1 MPSSSFPPRRR
12 ASRVLAAARSGTLTA
27 TALLMTALV
36 AALVAALIALA
47 AVARAQHLLVPM
59 DDDQGNALKAYGLTF
74 NALRDGN
81 KAEWF
86 INYRGGSYLLPDLP
100 ELRKRATLDGVTFEA
115 LDNGKLAAIRAE
127 IAAGNMDAISL
138 ERAPKIAIYKPAK
151 APPWDDAVTLALQYA
166 GIEFA
171 TVYDEEVIAGDLAK
185 YDWLHL
191 HHEDFTGQQNKL
203 YLGFRDTPWFIE
215 QRDIAMTSARKLGF
229 VNIPAMKKAVA
240 EKMRQFVERGG
251 FLFAMCGATETLSL
265 AMAAHDVDIA
275 GAFADGTP
283 VDENADSKM
292 DWDRSFAFHDVHLE
306 PSPFVNSMSD
316 IDGHQ
321 VNVPGRRQPLGQFTL
336 FQFSAK
342 FDPVS
347 SMLVQDHRT
356 VIPDFY
362 GVTTSFNKATIK
374 QGVTILAQEDGAPWA
389 KYIHGDYGKGSWTY
403 LGGHDPE
410 DPQHNIGAAP
420 TDLSLHPSSPGYRL
434 ILNNV
439 LFPAAKK
446 KPLKT

>member
-1 MPSSSFPPRRR
+1 MPTC
-12 ASRVLAAARSGTLTA
+12 SRWIERC
-27 TALLMTALV
+27 LV
-36 AALVAALIALA
+36 AVALALAVPNAAL
-47 AVARAQHLLVPM
+47 AQHLLVPM
-59 DDDQGNALKAYGLTF
+59 DDGQSNQLKAYGLAF

-86 INYRGGSYLLPDLP
+86 INYRGGSFLLPDLP
-100 ELRKRATLDGVTFEA
+100 DLRKRATLDGITFDQI
-115 LDNGKLAAIRAE
+115 DNGRLAVIRSE
-127 IAAGNMDAISL
+127 IASGNMDAISL
-138 ERAPKIAIYKPAK
+138 ERAPKVAIYKPAK
-151 APPWDDAVTLALQYA
+151 SPPWDDAVTLALQYA
-166 GIEFA
+166 GIEFSS
-171 TVYDEEVIAGDLAK
+171 VYDEEIMNGDLSK

-203 YLGFRDTPWFIE
+203 YLGFRDAPWFIE
-215 QRDIAMTSARKLGF
+215 QRDRTLASAKKLGF
-229 VNIPAMKKAVA
+229 ANSPAMKKAVA
-240 EKMRQFVERGG
+240 ERMRQFVERGG
-251 FLFAMCGATETLSL
+251 FLFAMCGATETLAL
-265 AMAAHDVDIA
+265 AIAATQTDIA
-275 GAFADGTP
+275 GSFADGTP
-283 VDENADSKM
+283 MDESADSKL
-292 DWDRSFAFHDVHLE
+292 DWDRSFAFRDVHLE

-321 VNVPGRRQPLGQFTL
+321 VNVPGRRQPLGQFSL

-347 SMLVQDHRT
+347 SMLVQNHRT
-356 VIPDFY
+356 VIPDYY
-362 GVTTSFNKATIK
+362 GVTTSFTKGTLK
-374 QGVTILAQEDGAPWA
+374 QGVTILAQEEGAPWV
-389 KYIHGDYGKGSWTY
+389 KYIHGDYGKGSWTF

-420 TDLSLHPSSPGYRL
+420 TDLGLHPTSPGYRL